1 MKRGVAGSMVFVM
14 FDQHALLSSFA
25 SLSVDKN
32 QAENLGYYQ
41 FVSDK
46 DEPRPNHYVYNSIQ
60 KNDLDSRNV
69 LGFNT
74 NTIEGTVIG
83 AQSINT
89 EEGIDSKLDSG
100 WERVSPWYSDQIPP
114 FNVVLTGVN
123 EFGAAATMAVLGV
136 EILNEGYGISIDDII
151 SEQQMTYVAR
161 GISPWTKISGA
172 GFQQIGGAQYTT
184 FNAASFP
191 YQKI

>member
-1 MKRGVAGSMVFVM
+1 MVFVM